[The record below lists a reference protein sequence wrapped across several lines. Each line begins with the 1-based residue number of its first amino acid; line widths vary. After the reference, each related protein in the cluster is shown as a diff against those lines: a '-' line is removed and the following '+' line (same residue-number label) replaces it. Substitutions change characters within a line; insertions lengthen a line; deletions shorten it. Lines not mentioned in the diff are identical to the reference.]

1 MCGRRLVVRGA
12 DVQQA
17 DAEAGTLHAQN
28 LHTGLGLQLP
38 VVLSHAEPPQ
48 CMVLVQ
54 DGAQTLDPR
63 QQACFPPI

>member
-54 DGAQTLDPR
+54 DGA
-63 QQACFPPI
+63 